1 MSPKMH
7 PMESGSD
14 NAAVEPTGALMTA
27 SGFKHTIDGHVIAA
41 VAGAC
46 GESPHVNGR
55 SSRLNTTIIPFP
67 DRRAAFAIPRL
78 PMARDRPRLFREVSS
93 HPLFQVFQARPASAL
108 RFYLPMARSA
118 VNVT

>member
-27 SGFKHTIDGHVIAA
+27 SDFKHTIDGHV
-41 VAGAC
+41 
-46 GESPHVNGR
+46 NGR
-55 SSRLNTTIIPFP
+55 SAWLDTTIIPFP

-93 HPLFQVFQARPASAL
+93 HPLFQVFQARPDSA
-108 RFYLPMARSA
+108 
-118 VNVT
+118 

>member
-1 MSPKMH
+1 MSSEMH
-7 PMESGSD
+7 TTEIEAD
-14 NAAVEPTGALMTA
+14 KAAVEPTGALKTA
-27 SGFKHTIDGHVIAA
+27 SDFKHTIDGHVIAA

-78 PMARDRPRLFREVSS
+78 PMV
-93 HPLFQVFQARPASAL
+93 RPAKDLPGSVFTPALSIYQPQPGL
-108 RFYLPMARSA
+108 RFSFCSSNSLERR
-118 VNVT
+118 